1 MFTSEGGCA
10 SSFASGVYLARFTA
24 RQIEGRRFDSSSGQA
39 TDASGVVKLST
50 TQKLV
55 LTK

>member
-1 MFTSEGGCA
+1 VFTSEGGCA

-24 RQIEGRRFDSSSGQA
+24 RQIEGGQA